1 MYDFVLDA
9 FLVYAVVECGTLL
22 DTLLTTPT
30 LLRHSRGIKGHPSER
45 VGVRGINL
53 LCLKGNAAIADRGS
67 RGKPHNL
74 PLRRMVG

>member
-30 LLRHSRGIKGHPSER
+30 LLQHSRGEGHPSER

-53 LCLKGNAAIADRGS
+53 LSLKGNVAIADRGS
-67 RGKPHNL
+67 RSKPHNL

>member
-30 LLRHSRGIKGHPSER
+30 LLQHSRGIEDHSSER
-45 VGVRGINL
+45 VGVHGINL
-53 LCLKGNAAIADRGS
+53 LSLKGDAAIADRGS

>member
-30 LLRHSRGIKGHPSER
+30 LLQHSRAIEGHPSER
-45 VGVRGINL
+45 VGVRGINF
-53 LCLKGNAAIADRGS
+53 
-67 RGKPHNL
+67 
-74 PLRRMVG
+74 